1 MKTLHKL
8 LLTTTLLLVGCATA
22 PKMNKLSLGMTKPE
36 VISIMGT
43 PDSTSAP
50 VGGVEIL
57 NYKLSPKGGPF
68 MNLVTEDYFVK
79 LVSGKVDSYGKG
91 QAVVP

>member
-1 MKTLHKL
+1 
-8 LLTTTLLLVGCATA
+8 
-22 PKMNKLSLGMTKPE
+22 MNRLSLGMTKPE
-36 VISIMGT
+36 VVSIMGR

-50 VGGVEIL
+50 GDGVEIL
-57 NYKLSPKGGPF
+57 HYKLSPQGGPF

-79 LVSGKVDSYGKG
+79 MVNGKVDSYGKA